1 MPAPFDSFPTGTYV
15 PMRKRGTDE
24 EGWTVQQPV
33 ALPNTRSINPH
44 HFGPLD
50 DQSRPDHVPG
60 TLFSGVERFLGKGE
74 IKRRTV
80 LWNALA
86 ERLERVCAA
95 DEQVLYVAP
104 AIQKVGFLH
113 YMALGVI
120 VQKYHQ
126 VVLVITSR
134 RVLEV
139 LLAFNGKTVA
149 HRTRSYAWGQ
159 TAQVKLSLGRLVL
172 KSDEG
177 KSETWK
183 LAKRGDRK
191 LLKLLL
197 PKIQERLTQRPAT
210 GGHAWPALHCSECG
224 GPLATKPTNCA
235 ACSTPLRSPGLAAAL
250 SLAFPG
256 AGLLYAGHPVL
267 ATFDFIGESF
277 VYVLFASMLLV
288 STSAV
293 DLTGALFFGAFL
305 LFLTKV
311 ESLHIG
317 HLLIARRPIETVE
330 RRARWKKI
338 AYAGG
343 SISVLAL
350 VVALIGVG
358 ALGNPI
364 DRDLDFAS
372 ASIWSGSRNP
382 DDWNSFVD
390 DPDIRSQWFHSDG
403 WTATI
408 FAYPLEPGQTAQAF
422 HDEFVQYET
431 ATGAQLLLDDTQLPH
446 GLTGFRVV
454 EQIDPGDGPMVVVHF
469 FVSDA
474 QSDDV
479 HQVLMAVEPSE
490 VAEAE
495 AAMQSL
501 LAQANWIEAAPPTP

>member
-1 MPAPFDSFPTGTYV
+1 MQQ
-15 PMRKRGTDE
+15 
-24 EGWTVQQPV
+24 TVAV
-33 ALPNTRSINPH
+33 PNTRSINPH

-50 DQSRPDHVPG
+50 DQSRTDPVPG

-74 IKRRTV
+74 IKRRTA
-80 LWNALA
+80 LWNALG

-104 AIQKVGFLH
+104 AIQKISFLH
-113 YMALGVI
+113 YMALGVL

-134 RVLEV
+134 RVLEF
-139 LLAFNGKTVA
+139 LLDFNGKTIA

-159 TAQVKLSLGRLVL
+159 ISQVKLSFGRLVL

-177 KSETWK
+177 KTATWQ
-183 LAKRGDRK
+183 LSRRGDRK

-197 PKIQERLTQRPAT
+197 PKVQERLTQRPAT

-235 ACSTPLRSPGLAAAL
+235 ACGMQLRSPRLAAAL

-277 VYVLFASMLLV
+277 IFLMFAAMLLV
-288 STSAV
+288 SSTPV
-293 DLTGALFFGAFL
+293 DLVGALFFGAFL
-305 LFLTKV
+305 LFVTKA

-317 HLLIARRPIETVE
+317 HILVTHRSIETVE
-330 RRARWKKI
+330 RRSRWKKF

-343 SISVLAL
+343 GVSILAL
-350 VVALIGVG
+350 VIALLGTG

-364 DRDLDFAS
+364 DRDLDFAPES
-372 ASIWSGSRNP
+372 AWSGTRNP
-382 DDWNSFVD
+382 DEWEAFVD

-403 WTATI
+403 WVASI

-422 HDEFVQYET
+422 HDEFVQYE
-431 ATGAQLLLDDTQLPH
+431 AAIGAELLLDDTHLPA

-454 EQIDPGDGPMVVVHF
+454 EQVDAGDGPMAVVHY
-469 FVSDA
+469 FVNDA
-474 QSDDV
+474 KSDDI
-479 HQVLMAVEPSE
+479 HQVLMAVEPTE
-490 VAEAE
+490 VADADS
-495 AAMQSL
+495 AMQNL
-501 LAQANWIEAAPPTP
+501 LARANWIEAAPPTP

>member
-1 MPAPFDSFPTGTYV
+1 
-15 PMRKRGTDE
+15 
-24 EGWTVQQPV
+24 VQQSV
-33 ALPNTRSINPH
+33 AVPNARSINPH

-74 IKRRTV
+74 IKRRTA

-104 AIQKVGFLH
+104 AVQKVGFLH

-134 RVLEV
+134 RVLEI
-139 LLAFNGKTVA
+139 LLAFNGKTVS

-159 TAQVKLSLGRLVL
+159 TAEVKVSLGRLML
-172 KSDEG
+172 KSDDG
-177 KSETWK
+177 KSETWH

-210 GGHAWPALHCSECG
+210 GGHAWPVLHCSECG
-224 GPLATKPTNCA
+224 APLATKPTNCA
-235 ACSTPLRSPGLAAAL
+235 ACGTQLRSPGLAAAL
-250 SLAFPG
+250 SVAFPG

-267 ATFDFIGESF
+267 ALFDFVGESF
-277 VYVLFASMLLV
+277 VYILFASMVLV

-293 DLTGALFFGAFL
+293 DLVGAFFFGAFL
-305 LFLTKV
+305 LVLTKL

-317 HLLIARRPIETVE
+317 HLLVGRRPIETVE
-330 RRARWKKI
+330 RRRRWKKL

-350 VVALIGVG
+350 VVALLGTG
-358 ALGNPI
+358 ALGNAV
-364 DRDLDFAS
+364 DRDLDFRIDDS
-372 ASIWSGSRNP
+372 TWVGSRNP
-382 DDWNSFVD
+382 DEWEMFIG
-390 DPDIRSQWFHSDG
+390 DPDIRSQWYHSDG
-403 WTATI
+403 WTASV
-408 FAYPLEPGQTAQAF
+408 FAYPLEPGQTPQAF
-422 HDEFVQYET
+422 HDEFVEYET
-431 ATGAQLLLDDTQLPH
+431 ATGAELLLDDNSLPE

-454 EQIDPGDGPMVVVHF
+454 ETVDAGDGPLAVVHF
-469 FVSDA
+469 FVNDL
-474 QSDDV
+474 QGEDI
-479 HQVLMAVEPSE
+479 HQVLMAVEPTE
-490 VAEAE
+490 VADAE
-495 AAMQSL
+495 SAMRDL
-501 LAQANWIEAAPPTP
+501 LVQAHWIEAAPPTP